1 MGTADLRQVLGS
13 FDLIEVLHDEL
24 HRCLLQL
31 YGGRVEVREQKK
43 ADRAGHVD
51 SCRESEN

>member
-24 HRCLLQL
+24 HRRLLQL